1 MVELI
6 LSENRPNKFLSS
18 HSLRSVF
25 VSYKPAVKFD
35 QLNPIALDDY
45 TLFVYKKVVYKKVV
59 LDWSKP

>member
-45 TLFVYKKVVYKKVV
+45 TLFYIRKSSIRK
-59 LDWSKP
+59 